1 MQIFEK
7 ISIVGFGK
15 VGKVLYHYFSQKGV
29 QIEQVFVRNTKS
41 YAAEYPQV
49 PISDQ
54 IESLKPVDL
63 VLICVQDNHIA
74 EIIHQLPKKQA
85 IGYTSGSVVL
95 KPFDENVAVF
105 YPLQSFAHLPDD
117 AIPHI
122 PILIE
127 AKNPRFFKQL
137 EEFALRFF
145 NTCHSMSSD
154 DRKQLH
160 VAAVIANNFTN
171 HLVHLAQ
178 RHCEENHIDFNL
190 LKPLLLETSKKWM
203 THNAFD
209 LQTGPAKR
217 GDLKI
222 ITQQKAILQGEM
234 QELYEILSQ
243 SILNAH
249 KK

>member
-29 QIEQVFVRNTKS
+29 QIEQVFVREITELQKVH
-41 YAAEYPQV
+41 PV
-49 PISDQ
+49 IPFSDD
-54 IESLKPVDL
+54 IFILKAVDL
-63 VLICVQDNHIA
+63 ILICVQDDHIPD
-74 EIIHQLPKKQA
+74 IIQKIPKTQA
-85 IGYTSGSVVL
+85 LAYTSGSVEL
-95 KPFDENVAVF
+95 TAFEENVGVF

-122 PILIE
+122 PILLE
-127 AKNPRFFKQL
+127 AKNPRFYKQL

-154 DRKQLH
+154 DRKQMH
-160 VAAVIANNFTN
+160 IAAVIANNFTN

-178 RHCEENHIDFNL
+178 RHCEENDIDFNL

-203 THNAFD
+203 THPAFD

-217 GDLKI
+217 GDHKTI
-222 ITQQKAILQGEM
+222 EQQQEM
-234 QELYEILSQ
+234 LSLEQKDLYDVLTK
-243 SILNAH
+243 SIHQAH
-249 KK
+249 KQ